1 MGDFQDARSFC
12 EKKAEVQVQDDTQ
25 HCLAM
30 TYDKL
35 GRRADA
41 EAMLAKL
48 RAHAGESGALSYTE
62 IYAQWGDPSQAL
74 TWLETALDCAILAST
89 RLKQTLFSI
98 LCARSRDSRRSSGS

>member
-48 RAHAGESGALSYTE
+48 R
-62 IYAQWGDPSQAL
+62 L
-74 TWLETALDCAILAST
+74 TPANQERFRTLRFMRNGAILAKALNLARNRAST
-89 RLKQTLFSI
+89 
-98 LCARSRDSRRSSGS
+98 ARSWPLLD